1 MSLRRWVVSLAGAVC
16 TTGCAALLG
25 YGDPVEVA
33 VEADGGVDAS
43 VVDSRVADTSTLS
56 FCESR
61 IPKPTFCSSFDGPSL
76 LSDWGGSSAV
86 ETKLERDAVQ
96 FVSGPASMKVTL
108 ARTKPPTADVTGAAS
123 VDFDSFAEKDFTAT
137 IGFDLRVDAAAP
149 TNSLA
154 VISTPIVISR
164 PGGPTYLLQIVCRP
178 LADGSTVSL
187 AAVEVVPGQTS
198 VEHVSSRSFQMKTWA
213 HVDLVVTLGAGRRAK
228 LSVDGATGYDGP
240 LALSSG
246 SGVPGSSFGIST
258 VDLDATAWAFNL
270 DNVTVDLR

>member
-1 MSLRRWVVSLAGAVC
+1 MNGRRWLASAAGAVC

-25 YGDPVEVA
+25 YGDPVEIASEVD
-33 VEADGGVDAS
+33 ADVDAS
-43 VVDSRVADTSTLS
+43 VPDSRPADTSALS

-61 IPKPTFCSSFDGPSL
+61 SPKPTFCSSFDGPSL

-86 ETKLERDAVQ
+86 ETRLERDAVQ
-96 FVSGPASMKVTL
+96 YVSGPASMKVTL
-108 ARTKPPTADVTGAAS
+108 ARTRPPTADVTGAAS
-123 VDFDSFAEKDFTAT
+123 VDFAAFADKDFTAT

-164 PGGPTYLLQIVCRP
+164 PGGPTYLLQLVCRP

-187 AAVEVVPGQTS
+187 ASVEVVPGQTS
-198 VEHVSSRSFQMKTWA
+198 VEHTSSRSLQMKTWA
-213 HVDLVVTLGAGRRAK
+213 HVDLVVTLGPQRRAK

-240 LALSSG
+240 LSLSAA

-258 VDLDATAWAFNL
+258 VDLDATAWSFNL